1 LWQYEDFVDYGKNR
15 DLEYRKR
22 AMWTATTIVAALAAF
37 AGMSFWDAPASMQ
50 SSFSAWLSFKVDL
63 AGCAASFANLLL
75 ADTVLSIGL
84 GIVSVGLLASNA
96 LDIFSYKRGL
106 GLYRKQLLIGIFL
119 AALLL
124 FPLISGD
131 GAWYT
136 GGRRGVSRMDLAT
149 ACASSFHT
157 VFYRLHLQLLIAL
170 LLGWMNILVLLNV
183 RWMIVENRDPN
194 QLSDDP
200 RMRAVQL
207 AAMERSKRSLGAGRM
222 VIKIGVTGLA
232 AFFFVLG
239 AWSIGPAVT
248 RFVHTFTW
256 ERQKANVVDTGLQCA
271 LEVKV
276 RRNWVERSRIDCS
289 ADSTEIPSAP
299 APGGGAW
306 RITKI
311 PTAKF
316 AYRAPDGNEFTFDV
330 DDDFYLSMPTSIG
343 TEIEVLRDPT
353 RYGSIDKIFDAGDV
367 ERMTYKLLVTLAG
380 AAVIGFLWLRKPRIP
395 RQT

>member
-1 LWQYEDFVDYGKNR
+1 MDYGKNR
-15 DLEYRKR
+15 ELEYKKR
-22 AMWTATTIVAALAAF
+22 AMWTATTIVAALVAF
-37 AGMSFWDAPASMQ
+37 AGMSFWDAPASMR
-50 SSFSAWLSFKVDL
+50 SSFSVWLSFEVDL
-63 AGCAASFANLLL
+63 AGCAASFANLLM
-75 ADTVLSIGL
+75 ADTALSVGL
-84 GIVSVGLLASNA
+84 GIVSVGLVASNV
-96 LDIFSYKRGL
+96 LDIFSYKRSL
-106 GLYRKQLLIGIFL
+106 GVYRKQLLIGMFL

-136 GGRRGVSRMDLAT
+136 GGRRGISRMDLAT
-149 ACASSFHT
+149 ACATSFQT
-157 VFYRLHLQLLIAL
+157 IFYRLHIQLLIAL
-170 LLGWMNILVLLNV
+170 LLGWVNILVLLSV
-183 RWMIVENRDPN
+183 RWMIAENRDPN

-200 RMRAVQL
+200 RIRAVQL
-207 AAMERSKRSLGAGRM
+207 AATERAKTGLGAIRL
-222 VIKIGVTGLA
+222 VIKIAVTGLA
-232 AFFFVLG
+232 ALLFVLG

-306 RITKI
+306 RVTKI
-311 PTAKF
+311 PTAKI
-316 AYRAPDGNEFTFDV
+316 AYRAPDGNEFTFAV
-330 DDDFYLSMPTSIG
+330 DDDFYMRMPTSIG

-353 RYGSIDKIFDAGDV
+353 RYGLIDKIFDAGDV
-367 ERMTYKLLVTLAG
+367 ERMTYKLLVTLAS
-380 AAVIGFLWLRKPRIP
+380 AAAICYLWLRKPRIP
-395 RQT
+395 RQA